1 MEQALQA
8 VNHGSRLVAL
18 DQSSG
23 SDGVLCSGELR
34 YVLRHRE
41 SHDCR
46 MQRLLLSALLDGLH
60 GWNRELV
67 SAQA

>member
-8 VNHGSRLVAL
+8 VNHGSHLVAL

-41 SHDCR
+41 SHDRR
-46 MQRLLLSALLDGLH
+46 MQRVLVSALLVGLH

>member
-18 DQSSG
+18 DRSSG
-23 SDGVLCSGELR
+23 SDGLLCSGELR
-34 YVLRHRE
+34 YVFRDRE

-46 MQRLLLSALLDGLH
+46 MQRVLVSALLVGWH
-60 GWNRELV
+60 GWNRE
-67 SAQA
+67 SEPAQD

>member
-46 MQRLLLSALLDGLH
+46 MPRVLISALLFGLH

-67 SAQA
+67 PAQV